1 MLKIERVVQIFA
13 SYMDADGKG
22 NTVKNSKEKIITADF
37 MEEIKNEFIQEN
49 ILKSIDKYNRIYEYI
64 YSYRSSKKGHNSEL
78 LANKMNEPSL
88 ILNDYLFLNTADFM
102 LLYVLGKV
110 DRNIENFNNRLD
122 LKLAEHEI
130 NNIEHSDL
138 YINVDERWL
147 VEFIVRNSKDYFLGL
162 PNYSAT
168 DISRL
173 TKNRAIHDELAA
185 DIIKKLEINLNI
197 HFE

>member
-1 MLKIERVVQIFA
+1 
-13 SYMDADGKG
+13 
-22 NTVKNSKEKIITADF
+22 
-37 MEEIKNEFIQEN
+37 
-49 ILKSIDKYNRIYEYI
+49 
-64 YSYRSSKKGHNSEL
+64 
-78 LANKMNEPSL
+78 MNEPSL